1 MGARTGLSTASGEA
15 ASKHD
20 ERYGRREGAAS
31 AAGGGHRRHGVS
43 ASWRPLRHRRVRCI
57 GPAGLLAFL
66 LALFLSGPALAHT
79 KSETHSVWR
88 VVGQVVHV
96 TFSVPDIE
104 AKRLDNPD
112 GSPPS
117 NAQLGDYLAKRLSV
131 LNGAKPCPR
140 LSAIQSTAAAVGF
153 RRFEIGFQCPT
164 AKDMRLHSDAFF
176 DLVPS
181 HVTFAQ
187 VVTSNGDFVEQLITK
202 DQRTLDA
209 TSAAGGGK
217 LQNASFFEFIRMGMM
232 HIFTGVDHMS
242 FILGF
247 IILARRLR
255 DLLFVVTGFT
265 IGHSLTLALAVTG
278 LVRPHPEYID
288 ALIGLTI
295 ALVGAENI
303 SVQSGRPAIVGV
315 SIIGLLGL
323 MAIGRLLG
331 LGGLPSLLLLGAAL
345 FTSNYLML
353 SGHLKDAARIR
364 LVVTLMFGLIH
375 GFGFAANLL
384 DERLPKGRLAELIV
398 GFNCGVEIG
407 QLTVVMVVTGLV
419 ALLTRVRMTLPRPLV
434 IDVVSSGLVAFG
446 LYLFV
451 TRGYATI

>member
-1 MGARTGLSTASGEA
+1 MIRRLLRTGLLGLLLVV
-15 ASKHD
+15 
-20 ERYGRREGAAS
+20 
-31 AAGGGHRRHGVS
+31 GV
-43 ASWRPLRHRRVRCI
+43 A
-57 GPAGLLAFL
+57 GPAA
-66 LALFLSGPALAHT
+66 AHT
-79 KSETHSVWR
+79 KSETHSTWR
-88 VVGQVVHV
+88 IVASTVHV
-96 TFSVPDIE
+96 TWSVPDVE
-104 AKRLDNPD
+104 AKRITGPD
-112 GSPPS
+112 GAPPS
-117 NAQLGDYLAKRLSV
+117 DQRLGDYITSHVAV
-131 LNGAKPCPR
+131 LNGAKACPR
-140 LSAIQSTAAAVGF
+140 LGPVRATSASTGF
-153 RRFEIGFQCPT
+153 RRLELSFQCPT
-164 AKDMRLHSDAFF
+164 AKDMKLHSDAFF

-187 VVTSNGDFVEQLITK
+187 VITANGDFVEQLFNK

-209 TSAAGGGK
+209 SAASGGGK
-217 LQNASFFEFIRMGMM
+217 LQNASFLDYVGMGMM
-232 HIFTGVDHMS
+232 HIFTGIDHMS

-278 LVRPHPEYID
+278 LVRPHAEFID

-303 SVQSGRPAIVGV
+303 SVQSGRPAVVGV
-315 SIIGLLGL
+315 SIIGLLGA
-323 MAIGRLLG
+323 MALGRILG

-353 SGHLKDAARIR
+353 SGHLRDAARIR

-407 QLTVVMVVTGLV
+407 QLTVVLVVVGLV
-419 ALLTRVRMTLPRPLV
+419 ALLAKYRLTLPRPLV
-434 IDVVSSGLVAFG
+434 IDVVSAGLVAFG
-446 LYLFV
+446 LFLFV
-451 TRGYATI
+451 TRGYAVA

>member
-1 MGARTGLSTASGEA
+1 MAVLLLLLLWLPTA
-15 ASKHD
+15 
-20 ERYGRREGAAS
+20 
-31 AAGGGHRRHGVS
+31 
-43 ASWRPLRHRRVRCI
+43 
-57 GPAGLLAFL
+57 
-66 LALFLSGPALAHT
+66 ALAHT

-88 VVGQVVHV
+88 VTGTQAHV

-104 AKRLDNPD
+104 ARRLTPD

-117 NAQLGDYLAKRLSV
+117 DARLGDYITRRISITSA
-131 LNGAKPCPR
+131 GKPCTAGPSQP
-140 LSAIQSTAAAVGF
+140 LAAAAGF
-153 RRFEIGFQCPT
+153 RRLEVVFHCPSD
-164 AKDMRLHSDAFF
+164 KDIVLHSDVFF

-187 VVTSNGDFVEQLITK
+187 VVMSNGEFVEQLLTK
-202 DQRTLDA
+202 DSRTLKA
-209 TSAAGGGK
+209 EAGGTSP
-217 LQNASFFEFIRMGMM
+217 LQNASFLQFVGMGMM
-232 HIFTGVDHMS
+232 HIFTGIDHMS

-278 LVRPHPEYID
+278 LVRPHAEYID

-303 SVQSGRPAIVGV
+303 SVQSGRPAIVGA
-315 SIIGLLGL
+315 SIIVLLGL

-384 DERLPKGRLAELIV
+384 DERLPKGRLAELIL
-398 GFNCGVEIG
+398 GFNLGVEIG
-407 QLTVVMVVTGLV
+407 QLSVVMVVVGLV
-419 ALLTRVRMTLPRPLV
+419 ALLTRLRLSLPRPLV

-446 LYLFV
+446 LFLFV
-451 TRGYATI
+451 SRGYAGA

>member
-1 MGARTGLSTASGEA
+1 MRL
-15 ASKHD
+15 
-20 ERYGRREGAAS
+20 
-31 AAGGGHRRHGVS
+31 
-43 ASWRPLRHRRVRCI
+43 LRLV
-57 GPAGLLAFL
+57 L
-66 LALFLSGPALAHT
+66 LALVLAAGVAVQAQAHT
-79 KSETHSVWR
+79 KSETHSTWR
-88 VVGQVVHV
+88 IVGDVVHV
-96 TFSVPDIE
+96 TWSVPDVE
-104 AKRLDNPD
+104 ARRVPTPD
-112 GSPPS
+112 GGPPS
-117 NAQLGDYLAKRLSV
+117 DQRLGAYISGHASV
-131 LNGAKPCPR
+131 LNGRTPCALEGPAR
-140 LSAIQSTAAAVGF
+140 AAAATPGF
-153 RRFEIGFQCPT
+153 RRLEFSFRCPSD
-164 AKDMRLHSDAFF
+164 KDMKLHSDVFF

-187 VVTSNGDFVEQLITK
+187 VITPNGDFVEQLFVK
-202 DQRTLDA
+202 DARTLEA
-209 TSAAGGGK
+209 SASASGGK
-217 LQNASFFEFIRMGMM
+217 LQNASFFDYVGMGMM
-232 HIFTGVDHMS
+232 HIFTGIDHMS

-278 LVRPHPEYID
+278 IVRPHAEYID

-315 SIIGLLGL
+315 SIIALLGL
-323 MAIGRLLG
+323 MALGKLLG

-353 SGHLKDAARIR
+353 SGHLRDAARIR

-398 GFNCGVEIG
+398 GFNIGVEIG
-407 QLTVVMVVTGLV
+407 QLTVVFVVIGLV
-419 ALLTRVRMTLPRPLV
+419 ALLTRFRLTLPRPLV
-434 IDVVSSGLVAFG
+434 IDVVSAGLVAFG
-446 LYLFV
+446 LFLFV
-451 TRGYATI
+451 SRGYAVA

>member
-1 MGARTGLSTASGEA
+1 VIR
-15 ASKHD
+15 
-20 ERYGRREGAAS
+20 
-31 AAGGGHRRHGVS
+31 V
-43 ASWRPLRHRRVRCI
+43 LR
-57 GPAGLLAFL
+57 AGLLGL
-66 LALFLSGPALAHT
+66 LLLLGVVGQVQAHT
-79 KSETHSVWR
+79 KSETHSTWR
-88 VVGQVVHV
+88 MVGSTVHV
-96 TFSVPDIE
+96 TWSVPDIE
-104 AKRLDNPD
+104 AKRLAGPD
-112 GSPPS
+112 GAPPS
-117 NAQLGDYLAKRLSV
+117 DQKLGDYIASHAAV

-140 LSAIQSTAAAVGF
+140 VGPVRATAASTGF
-153 RRFEIGFQCPT
+153 RRLEFSFHCPT
-164 AKDMRLHSDAFF
+164 AKDMKLHSDVFF

-187 VVTSNGDFVEQLITK
+187 VITDNGDFVEQLFTK
-202 DQRTLDA
+202 DQRTLDSSA
-209 TSAAGGGK
+209 TGGGK
-217 LQNASFFEFIRMGMM
+217 LQNASFFDYVGMGMM
-232 HIFTGVDHMS
+232 HIFTGIDHMS

-278 LVRPHPEYID
+278 LVRPHAEYID

-303 SVQSGRPAIVGV
+303 SVQSGRPAVVGV
-315 SIIGLLGL
+315 SIIALLGL
-323 MAIGRLLG
+323 MALGRLLG

-353 SGHLKDAARIR
+353 SGHLRDAARVR

-407 QLTVVMVVTGLV
+407 QLTVVLVVVGVV
-419 ALLTRVRMTLPRPLV
+419 ALLAKYRLTLPRPLV

-446 LYLFV
+446 LFLFV
-451 TRGYATI
+451 TRGYAVA